1 MNFLNLSFGEFA
13 ALAGVISAGLVA
25 LYLFDRT
32 RRRRVVATLRFWTPS
47 EASTQWKRSRKVQQ
61 PWSLLLQILSMLLL
75 LLAIAGPRFGGTLAP
90 RDHVLILDTSAW
102 MGARTRQGILL
113 DQAKSTALSYL
124 DRLPSNDAVML
135 VRADALT
142 TPVTAFESRHQVVAE
157 AIRQSHPSASALNLQ
172 QALDFASNAQ
182 HLQAGRAGEIVFAGA
197 ARVSKEES
205 DSLAPPANFRLLQI
219 ASNGENV
226 GWTKLGVRRSL
237 KSPDSWDAYAA
248 LKNDGA
254 RPRDVSI
261 ELFSELRSGK
271 TTLATKTMTIA
282 PGAEASA
289 TFTFKLPEAGLL
301 QARVRTADNREDAFP
316 QDDRV
321 ALDLPAQTTSHIVV
335 YSNDPESLRPLFAGH
350 PQFEAQFK
358 PTSRY
363 DAAASVNSAA
373 ADIVV
378 LDRFVP
384 ARLPVDKNILWIDP
398 PAGSPFAIRAQ
409 TAAQRAPE
417 GPARG
422 NGKIDRW
429 RAESPLAAGLNT
441 KDLELTSAKIF
452 ELSKNDQ
459 AVAETSSGP
468 VVVSRV
474 VAGTSPS
481 KMVAIGFEPTG
492 PSMKY
497 QLATPLLIANILRW
511 MAPDTFRT
519 WDMQAATVGAIR
531 VPLAKAVD
539 PAKLR
544 VTGERDRPLPFTL
557 QDDPQNDAQGATL
570 RFFSGAP
577 GTVHVRD
584 GDHDSIYSLTL
595 PDVGE
600 TTWKAPSSVARGLPR
615 FGAQTASVANLWP
628 CLAVLGGL
636 GLLLEWILFGR
647 GTTINATA
655 AAARWSDKI
664 PWRKA
669 S

>member
-47 EASTQWKRSRKVQQ
+47 ETSTQWKRSRKVQQ

-75 LLAIAGPRFGGTLAP
+75 LAAIAGPRFGGTLAP

-124 DRLPSNDAVML
+124 DRLPANDPVML

-182 HLQAGRAGEIVFAGA
+182 HLESGRAGEIAFAGA
-197 ARVSKEES
+197 ARVSKEEA
-205 DSLAPPANFRLLQI
+205 DSLEPPAHFRLLQI

-226 GWTKLGVRRSL
+226 GWKKLGLRRSAT
-237 KSPDSWDAYAA
+237 SPDSWDAYAA
-248 LKNDGA
+248 VKNDGA

-261 ELFSELRSGK
+261 ELLSGK

-301 QARVRTADNREDAFP
+301 QARVRSLDSVTHESREDAFP
-316 QDDRV
+316 QDDRI
-321 ALDLPAQTTSHIVV
+321 ALDLPAQSTAHIMV

-350 PQFEAQFK
+350 PQFEAQFQ

-363 DAAASVNSAA
+363 DAAALINGAA
-373 ADIVV
+373 SFNGAPADIVV

-384 ARLPVDKNILWIDP
+384 AQVPTNKNVLWIDP
-398 PAGSPFAIRAQ
+398 PAGSPFAIRTTQ
-409 TAAQRAPE
+409 AAPQGATP
-417 GPARG
+417 GAVQG
-422 NGKIDRW
+422 NIKLDRW
-429 RAESPLAAGLNT
+429 HAESPLAAGLNT

-452 ELSKNDQ
+452 EPSKDDQ
-459 AVAETSSGP
+459 VVAETSAGP
-468 VVVSRV
+468 VVIAKV
-474 VAGTSPS
+474 SPS
-481 KMVAIGFEPTG
+481 KMVALGFQPTG

-519 WDMQAATVGAIR
+519 WDMQAATVGAIS
-531 VPLAKAVD
+531 VPLAKGTD
-539 PAKLR
+539 TSKLR
-544 VTGERDRPLPFTL
+544 VTGERDRPLPFTF
-557 QDDPQNDAQGATL
+557 QGDTL

-584 GDHDSIYSLTL
+584 GDRDSIYSLTL

-615 FGAQTASVANLWP
+615 FGAQSASVANLWP
-628 CLAVLGGL
+628 WLAVLGGL

-647 GTTINATA
+647 GTTINAA
-655 AAARWSDKI
+655 ASAGAARLMDRI